1 MHTALRQPALAVL
14 PAALAARGIPAAG
27 YAARRDAMIA
37 RVRPAAERNT
47 DIGIRSAPRERAEVE
62 AERARRGR

>member
-1 MHTALRQPALAVL
+1 VL
-14 PAALAARGIPAAG
+14 PAA
-27 YAARRDAMIA
+27 
-37 RVRPAAERNT
+37 